1 MEVRLM
7 QPTRHIQQ
15 RMSQRG
21 VTQGMVSLVM
31 EYGTQEQGRYILGR
45 KEALALLAAKREEE
59 RILMKILDKGG
70 VVVVAADGTLITTYD
85 YSGRQG

>member
-1 MEVRLM
+1 M

-21 VTQGMVSLVM
+21 LTQGMVNLVM
-31 EYGTQEQGRYILGR
+31 EYGTQEQDRYFLGR

-70 VVVVAADGTLITTYD
+70 VVVVAADGTLITTYN
-85 YSGRQG
+85 YNGRQG